1 DRHLGSMLANDSAPS
16 VMELADHRDVLLSDP
31 GNPGL
36 VSVKEEVA
44 RSSVVV
50 IASPTYKGTYTGI
63 LKLFLEQFPGGSGL
77 EGVLVVPMMMCG
89 SAAHAMAAEVFL
101 KPLLAELGATC
112 PTGAVVLPED
122 ENGWGAHLS

>member
-1 DRHLGSMLANDSAPS
+1 MGGRTTVVVGHYKRASRTSRAARHLGSMLANDSAPS
-16 VMELADHRDVLLSDP
+16 VIELADHRDVLLSDP

-77 EGVLVVPMMMCG
+77 EG
-89 SAAHAMAAEVFL
+89 
-101 KPLLAELGATC
+101 
-112 PTGAVVLPED
+112 
-122 ENGWGAHLS
+122 